1 VARSFRI
8 VCRRA
13 ILCLVAVAAYACAA
27 KAPPAPAA
35 PAAPTPAQRLTS
47 ADALLREGCLDC
59 LIDAFNEYDRLRQ
72 YPAVADAASTGAVR
86 AAALVARRQREL
98 GMIDDGYG
106 QRARSLTQSATA
118 VPGWMTTALDVVDAL
133 PASGG
138 GMTRTPTSDI
148 DLDRQR
154 VLRVN
159 QDKWISELRDLAKR
173 DELGAYLWLALAC
186 TATELRDQSLD
197 QLLAPVEPFAKTP
210 LIAMKSATCRAIRTE
225 RLGELA
231 AANPRFIEVEYWVGL
246 FAVGQRKLND
256 ADAHFE
262 AAYGWRQQWPSL
274 TQSIANVAMT
284 SEEFERAL
292 TFYDRTLELEPKAVD
307 ALLGRVRAL
316 TFLGKAED
324 AIATADRLI
333 AIGWYVGDARYWRAF
348 NENELERYDEAWS
361 DVEAANR
368 LQINA
373 DVPKLAGLIA
383 YRRQQLEVSRDKF
396 QLAHT
401 RNQNDCETFFYLGI
415 VNAELRAWQP
425 TTEILPNAVLCLQVN
440 EENYRKEMAS
450 IESSDDPPARKT
462 AKIARREQY
471 IAKGRRQIATSYF
484 DTAVAA
490 YNLSRKSEAQQ
501 YAQKVIDDEQFG
513 ARAKEILSR
522 LR

>member
-1 VARSFRI
+1 M
-8 VCRRA
+8 
-13 ILCLVAVAAYACAA
+13 LCLLAAVAAQACAA
-27 KAPPAPAA
+27 KVAAPAPT

-47 ADALLREGCLDC
+47 ADALLRDGCLDC
-59 LIDAFNEYDRLRQ
+59 LIDAFDEYDRLRQ
-72 YPAVADAASTGAVR
+72 YPAVADAAAIGAVR

-98 GMIDDGYG
+98 GMTDDGYG
-106 QRARSLTQSATA
+106 QRARTLTMSAAA
-118 VPGWMTTALDVVDAL
+118 VPGWMTTALDVVDTL

-148 DLDRQR
+148 DLERQR
-154 VLRVN
+154 VLRIN
-159 QDKWISELRDLAKR
+159 QNAWTTALRDRAKT

-186 TATELRDQSLD
+186 TATELRDQSLE
-197 QLLAPVEPFAKTP
+197 QLLEPVEPFAQTP
-210 LIAMKSATCRAIRTE
+210 LIAMKSATCRGIRTE
-225 RLGELA
+225 RLAELL
-231 AANPRFIEVEYWVGL
+231 AANPRFMEVEYWLGL

-284 SEEFERAL
+284 SEEFDRAL

-307 ALLGRVRAL
+307 ALIGRVRAL

-324 AIATADRLI
+324 AVASADRLI

-373 DVPKLAGLIA
+373 EVPKLAGLIA
-383 YRRQQLEVSRDKF
+383 YHRQQLEISRDKF

-425 TTEILPNAVLCLQVN
+425 TAEILPNAALCLQVN
-440 EENYRKEMAS
+440 EENYRKEIAA
-450 IESSDDPPARKT
+450 IESSDDPPARK
-462 AKIARREQY
+462 ASKVARREQY

-484 DTAVAA
+484 DSAVAA
-490 YNLSRKSEAQQ
+490 YNLSRRSEAQQ
-501 YAQKVIDDEQFG
+501 YAEKLVDDEQFG
-513 ARAKEILSR
+513 TRAKEILAR